1 MSQDWIGS
9 GEFRSSTTTQDLK
22 LRLVKGDEVTL
33 TAALVESRFIFE
45 GDIALPMPLEEGTAI
60 VGQQYRWLDA
70 LLPYEIA
77 PALPNPER
85 IAEAIAEWEAST
97 KIRFIARNAATASQY
112 PNYVRFED
120 QGGCFSSVGMAG
132 GKQIISLG
140 SNCTKGNAIHEI
152 GHTLGLWHEQSR
164 KDRDSFVTI
173 VWQNIDAAMRHN
185 FDQHVSDGDDVG
197 PYDYGSIM
205 HYPRTAFSI
214 NGRDTIVAKNNTPIG
229 QRDKL
234 SQGDIS
240 AVAQL
245 YP

>member
-1 MSQDWIGS
+1 
-9 GEFRSSTTTQDLK
+9 
-22 LRLVKGDEVTL
+22 
-33 TAALVESRFIFE
+33 
-45 GDIALPMPLEEGTAI
+45 MPLEEGTAI
-60 VGQQYRWLDA
+60 VGQQYRWPDSLV
-70 LLPYEIA
+70 PYEIA
-77 PALPNPER
+77 PFLPNPER
-85 IAEAIAEWEAST
+85 IAEAIAEWEATS
-97 KIRFIARNAATASQY
+97 KIRFIARIAAKANQY

-140 SNCTKGNAIHEI
+140 PNCTKGNAIHEI

-205 HYPRTAFSI
+205 HYPRTAFSV
-214 NGRDTIVAKNNTPIG
+214 NGRDTIVPKNNTPIG
-229 QRDKL
+229 QREKL